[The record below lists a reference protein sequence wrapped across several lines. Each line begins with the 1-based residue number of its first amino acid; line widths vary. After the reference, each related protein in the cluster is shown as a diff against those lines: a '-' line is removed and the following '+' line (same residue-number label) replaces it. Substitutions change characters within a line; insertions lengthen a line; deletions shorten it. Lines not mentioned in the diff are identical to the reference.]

1 MDGIKQWYQSKA
13 VWGGVIAIIASLVQ
27 LMGYHI
33 SQDLQGDLADQAVTL
48 AGAIG
53 GLVAIW
59 GRIAATHGIG
69 GK

>member
-13 VWGGVIAIIASLVQ
+13 VWGGVIAIVASLVQ
-27 LMGYHI
+27 LMGYRI
-33 SQDLQGDLADQAVTL
+33 SDDLQGDLADQAVTL
-48 AGAIG
+48 AGVVG

-59 GRIAATHGIG
+59 GRIAATRGIG